1 MHITNYIA
9 RCVAK
14 ANEAVAADNYEMAF
28 GLYSAAIKLD
38 SLSHLLFAYRGKA
51 KLGRSLYVEALS
63 DADKVGRILFTCP
76 GN

>member
-1 MHITNYIA
+1 
-9 RCVAK
+9 
-14 ANEAVAADNYEMAF
+14 MAF